1 MKATIPRD
9 AFPWEATLLHETIF
23 HARATT
29 DPRVYS
35 RLHLARDCGTWD
47 PSCDVPF
54 PETIIAIQ
62 DPRP

>member
-9 AFPWEATLLHETIF
+9 AFPWEATLLHETTV
-23 HARATT
+23 HPPGTT
-29 DPRVYS
+29 DPRMYN

-47 PSCDVPF
+47 SSSDVPF